1 MKALTAPWREI
12 SSPSLWMPPSLQHM
26 RALSRTVRQTPKS
39 HHQTINNLS
48 LYLSLYVSIRCDVVV
63 VGELEGELFDP
74 SCVDEVTV
82 KTTTTSFVMSSASG
96 EGFSDER

>member
-39 HHQTINNLS
+39 HQKAINNLS